1 MREGEATAR
10 GGLASPRWLAS
21 AAMLVG
27 ALALLGCYRFPVNEA
42 ARFVPVAEADF
53 IAADD
58 LVVGVA
64 SGSGAW
70 AFPVPALAP
79 IEVLNASI
87 GDLPVAV
94 TW

>member
-1 MREGEATAR
+1 MHRSGT
-10 GGLASPRWLAS
+10 GNSGTLGTLRWPACVAMFV
-21 AAMLVG
+21 AAV
-27 ALALLGCYRFPVNEA
+27 AAAGCYRFPINRA
-42 ARFVPVAEADF
+42 DAFVPATEANF

-58 LVVGVA
+58 LVLGVA
-64 SGSGAW
+64 IGSKAW

-87 GDLPVAV
+87 GDLPVDV